1 MSLFAY
7 NLKKC
12 GKPVT
17 FQTRDVKLKN
27 GQAEEVFADVGV
39 DADDTAI
46 IKTIS
51 GVSVFDD
58 TNTEVVATHKLTLA
72 YRADITAENWVL
84 FGTKRIKIL
93 TAENCAEQGKA
104 LILMCTERGEDSKV
118 VNQG

>member
-1 MSLFAY
+1 MSLLAHS
-7 NLKKC
+7 LAKC
-12 GKPVT
+12 GQAIT

-27 GQAEEVFADVGV
+27 GQAEVVFADI
-39 DADDTAI
+39 DTDTAI
-46 IKTIS
+46 IKTVS

-93 TAENCAEQGKA
+93 THDDCAAQGKA